1 MKITI
6 PAIECRSEREPDF
19 YRVLDWLKSNLNLR
33 LSVKDALMNAYLV
46 DAVLEGA
53 EEAEVLKC
61 VAVVKRALVI
71 QMNELDRLEARLR
84 GEPLPPLLTQ
94 TVMPPMSQPEPET
107 ELAHTGINL
116 IDDPDED

>member
-6 PAIECRSEREPDF
+6 PAIECKSEREPDF
-19 YRVLDWLKSNLNLR
+19 YKVLDWLKSNLNLR
-33 LSVKDALMNAYLV
+33 RSVKDALMNAYLV
-46 DAVLEGA
+46 DAVLEEA
-53 EEAEVLKC
+53 EEAEILRC

-84 GEPLPPLLTQ
+84 GEPLPPLQTQ
-94 TVMPPMSQPEPET
+94 TVMPPMTQHEPES
-107 ELAHTGINL
+107 EPANTGINL

>member
-6 PAIECRSEREPDF
+6 PAIECKSEREPDF

-33 LSVKDALMNAYLV
+33 RSVKEALMNAYLV
-46 DAVLEGA
+46 DAVLESA
-53 EEAEVLKC
+53 DQAEVLRSI
-61 VAVVKRALVI
+61 AVVKRAIAI

-84 GEPLPPLLTQ
+84 GEPLPPLQTQ
-94 TVMPPMSQPEPET
+94 TILMPRTQPEPESEPADT
-107 ELAHTGINL
+107 AINL